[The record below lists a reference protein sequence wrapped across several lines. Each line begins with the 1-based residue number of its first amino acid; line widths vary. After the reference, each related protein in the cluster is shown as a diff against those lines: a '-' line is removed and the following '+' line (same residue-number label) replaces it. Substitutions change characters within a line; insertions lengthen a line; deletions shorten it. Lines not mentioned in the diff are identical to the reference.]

1 MAKGGDAMW
10 KRYRVVWR
18 FPGRLCGS
26 VPTDRGLL
34 EKWLTARAPERQS
47 EGGLNLADLA
57 AEAAGHIVQEEGQE
71 FQSNGFEAVDGCLC
85 MRTMTVRAHLKD
97 CARAISRYLHA
108 KETGRLSFES
118 RVKDALY
125 YPPEDFW
132 IRILQ
137 DVDGNE
143 KETFEPS
150 GWITK
155 PITVDVRGQKYSA
168 IKRFAYVEL
177 AVLREAEND
186 LTFAPVASSGDLIV
200 GTAGAKLYD
209 IYPSKVD
216 RGYFVATMG
225 RNQNPTKGFMKFDIS
240 ETELIGEF
248 VRSAGGDFHDRF
260 GIRYV
265 NHDKNP

>member
-177 AVLREAEND
+177 AVLRFTLMVLQGAGKKSSALQDLADLMAYGGVQGYGGGRGGGEGRYFFEIEEEGND
-186 LTFAPVASSGDLIV
+186 NA
-200 GTAGAKLYD
+200 
-209 IYPSKVD
+209 
-216 RGYFVATMG
+216 
-225 RNQNPTKGFMKFDIS
+225 
-240 ETELIGEF
+240 
-248 VRSAGGDFHDRF
+248 
-260 GIRYV
+260 
-265 NHDKNP
+265 